1 MPFVSRNGN
10 PTFSPD
16 HEFGRLKVFDLE
28 STVLL
33 RWMDEFGEQAISE
46 IYLDRREAWVIG
58 ALLQQ
63 VAKSNAGTR
72 EEPARE
78 TQGAA

>member
-16 HEFGRLKVFDLE
+16 QEFGRLKVFDLE
-28 STVLL
+28 SSVLL
-33 RWMDEFGEQAISE
+33 RWMDAAGEQAISE
-46 IYLDRREAWVIG
+46 IYFDRREAWVIG

-63 VAKSNAGTR
+63 IAKPNADTDV
-72 EEPARE
+72 
-78 TQGAA
+78 QGAA

>member
-33 RWMDEFGEQAISE
+33 RWMDETGEQAISE

-58 ALLQQ
+58 ALLQR
-63 VAKSNAGTR
+63 VAKTHVQKESAAAS
-72 EEPARE
+72 EA
-78 TQGAA
+78 QGAA